1 MKMSFM
7 CAHMLECQGGPSGGR
22 SRSRNDCKCVVAV
35 LYNILLP
42 LGDILI

>member
-7 CAHMLECQGGPSGGR
+7 RAHMLECQGGPSGGR
-22 SRSRNDCKCVVAV
+22 SRSRNNCKCVVAV
-35 LYNILLP
+35 LYILLP